1 MKRIMHAL
9 AVCCILSLLFLAA
22 CSSPEQS
29 QTQGSD
35 TLETTEEG
43 PSYGRIIMQNNA
55 IIGYPLTG
63 SEPEEIREQS
73 RFLQKGGFEGMTEEA
88 ADVLADLFIRC
99 QRLDEQ
105 ISKSNIV
112 NARYEVYW
120 NTYENGDMSKYEYWI
135 LTASSGTEYWFR
147 VYTDVNF
154 VVRFIYRDSPEGEIL
169 YGYFM

>member
-1 MKRIMHAL
+1 MKKMIIAL
-9 AVCCILSLLFLAA
+9 AGCCILSLLFLAA

-35 TLETTEEG
+35 NSETIEED

-55 IIGYPLTG
+55 IVGAPLTG
-63 SEPEEIREQS
+63 SEPEEIRAQS
-73 RFLQKGGFEGMTEEA
+73 RFLQEGGFEGMTAEA